1 MKFSNYNLI
10 YPNSKNYLLVNT
22 LTGALFEI
30 DSIYKQIIDNNQM
43 FLLKKEDILLYKNTG
58 IIIEDHV
65 NECRVLEYLLNKE
78 KYCSKILSL
87 TILLTWACNF
97 ACPYCFE
104 GDKTKG
110 TSAISSYTKNVIKE
124 FIRKM
129 LETNG
134 NISVVS
140 ITLFGGEPLLEFNKN
155 ITWLKEIKELCEDA
169 GKHFCTSIVTNG
181 SLINPQVMQ
190 WLNELNCEFLQIT
203 LDGTREIHNQR
214 RVKKD
219 GSGTFDEVITGIKI
233 ALSSKT
239 IVPLIRINIDKSNLQ
254 YIDELLIYLK
264 NHNINMCPIDF
275 GIIRTEN
282 TSISN
287 YDVNCLQE
295 DEIGEILITLWYK
308 LKN

>member
-1 MKFSNYNLI
+1 
-10 YPNSKNYLLVNT
+10 
-22 LTGALFEI
+22 
-30 DSIYKQIIDNNQM
+30 
-43 FLLKKEDILLYKNTG
+43 
-58 IIIEDHV
+58 
-65 NECRVLEYLLNKE
+65 
-78 KYCSKILSL
+78 
-87 TILLTWACNF
+87 
-97 ACPYCFE
+97 
-104 GDKTKG
+104 
-110 TSAISSYTKNVIKE
+110 
-124 FIRKM
+124 
-129 LETNG
+129 
-134 NISVVS
+134 
-140 ITLFGGEPLLEFNKN
+140 
-155 ITWLKEIKELCEDA
+155 
-169 GKHFCTSIVTNG
+169 
-181 SLINPQVMQ
+181 MQ